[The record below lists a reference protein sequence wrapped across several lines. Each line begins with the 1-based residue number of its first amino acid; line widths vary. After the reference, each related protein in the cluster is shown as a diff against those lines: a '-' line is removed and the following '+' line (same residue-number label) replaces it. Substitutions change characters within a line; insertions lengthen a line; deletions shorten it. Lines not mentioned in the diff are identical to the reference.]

1 MIILFSLSINFI
13 SSSSSSLPS
22 CLPIVSL
29 AFSLVLSSSTFST
42 FSFILSLSVYL
53 SLCPHVHIY
62 PVSPNLRRNAY
73 SEEVGD
79 DFDEEAVS
87 LTSGGVKMLGDVV
100 NKLERKDRKATSTL
114 DHPFGIG
121 ENLEEDKRE

>member
-1 MIILFSLSINFI
+1 MLTHCLFGIFSCSFFFHFLNILIYSQSI
-13 SSSSSSLPS
+13 
-22 CLPIVSL
+22 C
-29 AFSLVLSSSTFST
+29 
-42 FSFILSLSVYL
+42 LSLSL
-53 SLCPHVHIY
+53 SPHVHIY

-87 LTSGGVKMLGDVV
+87 LTSSGVKMLGDGV